1 MTANRFRVSAL
12 VVLGVIT
19 MNISLFP
26 VTAYAAITTACRFA
40 GPVTVNGQNA
50 PFGIEVIAS
59 IDGTSGGPWSGHIIP
74 KYGEFWYVVDVPADD
89 PTTEVKEG
97 GVNGEI
103 VRFSVVI
110 AGLQITGNG
119 DTFERTSFRYH
130 PLHTVTEP
138 LIVRTNSLPDGML
151 KTAYT
156 AFITAGGGFPLYEW
170 TAAGIPAGLNVSEAG
185 AVTGTPTASG
195 SFSVVVAVTDSSGQ
209 PSTATAMLAL
219 RIWIPGDANGDD
231 LVSVE
236 DVTIVEL
243 IILGKRLAVLGA
255 DANLDGVINMGD
267 VTKVEMIILGKN
279 P

>member
-1 MTANRFRVSAL
+1 
-12 VVLGVIT
+12 
-19 MNISLFP
+19 
-26 VTAYAAITTACRFA
+26 
-40 GPVTVNGQNA
+40 
-50 PFGIEVIAS
+50 
-59 IDGTSGGPWSGHIIP
+59 
-74 KYGEFWYVVDVPADD
+74 
-89 PTTEVKEG
+89 
-97 GVNGEI
+97 
-103 VRFSVVI
+103 
-110 AGLQITGNG
+110 
-119 DTFERTSFRYH
+119 
-130 PLHTVTEP
+130 
-138 LIVRTNSLPDGML
+138 ML